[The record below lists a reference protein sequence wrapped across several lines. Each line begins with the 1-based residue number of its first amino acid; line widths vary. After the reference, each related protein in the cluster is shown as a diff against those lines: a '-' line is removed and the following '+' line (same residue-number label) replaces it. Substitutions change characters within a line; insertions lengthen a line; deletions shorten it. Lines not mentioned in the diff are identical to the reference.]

1 MKKLFCVYDSQ
12 TTMFGPPILGI
23 NKGDVIRQFTVLVN
37 DGQSQFSKHPMDFAL
52 FEIGDYDESTGS
64 IAPVA
69 VPVRIITANELL
81 SKA

>member
-52 FEIGDYDESTGS
+52 FEIGDYDELTGA
-64 IAPVA
+64 IVTLPA
-69 VPVRIITANELL
+69 PVRICLANELL